1 METEKKRSYAH
12 KRIINNNIFYEDLE
26 THGIL
31 TREYAKEISSE
42 EIIKKLNCN
51 YTYDEFL
58 NGIEAHDSGKRN
70 LNFQRKL
77 KDESKF
83 GDTRHSIFSTI
94 LYIEKNLKN
103 LNKQI
108 FLNAY
113 VIYKHHS
120 SLTDIKDF
128 NLELENIEQFKK
140 LLQNEIS
147 FKNGQLEKWINNL
160 KKNFESKDYLYVRYF
175 FSVLG
180 SADIFATQEFM
191 SGYKFEKCK
200 DFSELKE
207 HLKKDEILENIKN
220 RKLGTGINEL
230 RSKMAL
236 EAMKNFNGGVSL
248 LEAPTGCGKTKTG
261 YLLAELSNKKRLFYV
276 APFNNI
282 SNQTYKELLSLFP
295 AENVGLI
302 NSLSEISLNFNG
314 DSEKDVKMI
323 EAYNNYYYLNSPI
336 VVTSGVNFFNILYS
350 NRKKDILSFYTIA
363 NSCIIIDEIHAFNL
377 NLWKTFALDI
387 SMLSEIFNIDFIIMS
402 ATLPNLNIFSDKFNN
417 LIKNRD
423 YYFKNSHFKDRVES
437 IKIDIQKLDDLKTK
451 IIELSKDY
459 SKILIEFINKKSAY
473 EFYEILKKDFEN
485 SSKEILL
492 ITGDT
497 KNQERQDILAKTES
511 KIKTW
516 EGILIGTQVI
526 EAGVNIDFDVGLKDI
541 SILESEEQF
550 AGRINRNALKK
561 DSKVYFFNYFD
572 TKKILRNDVRT
583 SKELTL
589 MESDT
594 FENFKNKEFIPF
606 YERVIGFLDLKSEF
620 KDYWNF
626 EEKSKFM
633 KIIDNDGETIFI
645 LSEETEEIIEKYNE
659 IYENTE
665 ISFYERAI
673 KLKNLRSKIIDNSIT
688 LYHGDDRLEKVE
700 RKNGVSYLKS
710 VDL

>member
-1 METEKKRSYAH
+1 MEIKKKRIYAH

-26 THGIL
+26 AHGAL
-31 TREYAKEISSE
+31 TREYTKEISSKDIVE
-42 EIIKKLNCN
+42 KLG
-51 YTYDEFL
+51 YDYEEFL
-58 NGIEAHDSGKRN
+58 NGVEAHDLGKQN
-70 LNFQRKL
+70 LNFQNKI
-77 KDESKF
+77 KNISNY
-83 GDTRHSIFSTI
+83 GDTRHSIFSAI
-94 LYIEKNLKN
+94 LYIEKNLKI

-120 SLTDIKDF
+120 MLTDIKDF
-128 NLELENIEQFKK
+128 NLELESIAQFKQ

-147 FKNGQLEKWINNL
+147 L
-160 KKNFESKDYLYVRYF
+160 KKALFEKCLDSLKKKIEVKDYLYVRYF

-191 SGYKFEKCK
+191 SGYKFERCK
-200 DFSELKE
+200 EFSELNE
-207 HLKKDEILENIKN
+207 YFKKDEILENIKN
-220 RKLGTGINEL
+220 GRLGTGINEL
-230 RSKMAL
+230 RSAMAL
-236 EAMKNFNGGVSL
+236 EAMRNFKSGVSL
-248 LEAPTGCGKTKTG
+248 LEAPTACGKTKTG
-261 YLLAELSNKKRLFYV
+261 YLLAELSNKKKLFYV
-276 APFNNI
+276 APFNSI

-295 AENVGLI
+295 VEDVGLI
-302 NSLSEISLNFNG
+302 NSISEISLNFN
-314 DSEKDVKMI
+314 DESEII

-350 NRKKDILSFYTIA
+350 NKKKDILSFYTFA
-363 NSCIIIDEIHAFNL
+363 DSCIIIDEIHAFNL
-377 NLWKTFALDI
+377 NLWKTFSLDI
-387 SMLSEIFNIDFIIMS
+387 SMLSKIFNIDFIIMS
-402 ATLPNLNIFSDKFNN
+402 ATLPNLKIFSNSFNK

-423 YYFKNSHFKDRVES
+423 YYFKSSYFKDRVEP
-437 IKIDIQKLDDLKTK
+437 ILLNIQKLDDLKTK
-451 IIELSKDY
+451 IVEISKEN

-473 EFYEILKKDFEN
+473 EFYGMLTKEFES

-497 KNQERQDILAKTES
+497 KNQERQEILAKTES
-511 KIKTW
+511 KTKNW

-526 EAGVNIDFDVGLKDI
+526 EAGVNIDFDIGLKDI

-561 DSKVYFFNYFD
+561 NSKVYFFNYFD
-572 TKKILRNDVRT
+572 AKKILKNDVRT
-583 SKELTL
+583 SYELTL
-589 MESDT
+589 MDT
-594 FENFKNKEFIPF
+594 NIFENFKNKEFLPF

-633 KIIDNDGETIFI
+633 KLIDNDGETIFV
-645 LSEETEEIIEKYNE
+645 LSNETEEIFEKYSE
-659 IYENTE
+659 VYENIE
-665 ISFYERAI
+665 ITFYERAI

-688 LYHGDDRLEKVE
+688 LYRGDDRLEKVE
-700 RKNGVSYLKS
+700 RRNGISYLKS

>member
-1 METEKKRSYAH
+1 METKKKRIYAH

-26 THGIL
+26 AHGAL
-31 TREYAKEISSE
+31 TREYVKEISSKDIVE
-42 EIIKKLNCN
+42 KLGYN
-51 YTYDEFL
+51 YEEFL
-58 NGIEAHDSGKRN
+58 NGVEAHDLGKQN
-70 LNFQRKL
+70 LNFQNKI
-77 KDESKF
+77 KNISNY
-83 GDTRHSIFSTI
+83 GDTRHSIFSAI
-94 LYIEKNLKN
+94 LYIEKNLKV

-120 SLTDIKDF
+120 MLTDIKDF
-128 NLELENIEQFKK
+128 NLELESIEQFKQ

-147 FKNGQLEKWINNL
+147 FKKTLFEKCLDNL

-191 SGYKFEKCK
+191 SGYKFERCK
-200 DFSELKE
+200 EFSELKE
-207 HLKKDEILENIKN
+207 YLKKDEILENIKN
-220 RKLGTGINEL
+220 GRLGTGINEL
-230 RSKMAL
+230 RSTMAL
-236 EAMKNFNGGVSL
+236 EAMRNFEGGVSL

-295 AENVGLI
+295 IEDVGLI
-302 NSLSEISLNFNG
+302 NSLSEISLNFN
-314 DSEKDVKMI
+314 DESEII

-350 NRKKDILSFYTIA
+350 NKKKDILSFHTLA

-377 NLWKTFALDI
+377 NLWKTFSLDI
-387 SMLSEIFNIDFIIMS
+387 SMLSKIFNIDFIIMS
-402 ATLPNLNIFSDKFNN
+402 ATLPNLKIFSNNFNN

-423 YYFKNSHFKDRVES
+423 YYFKSSYFKDRVEP
-437 IKIDIQKLDDLKTK
+437 ILIDIQKLDDLKTK
-451 IIELSKDY
+451 IIELSKEH

-473 EFYEILKKDFEN
+473 EFYEILKKEFHS

-511 KIKTW
+511 KTKVW

-526 EAGVNIDFDVGLKDI
+526 EAGVNIDFDIGLKDI

-550 AGRINRNALKK
+550 VGRINRNASKK
-561 DSKVYFFNYFD
+561 NSKVYFFNYFD
-572 TKKILRNDVRT
+572 AKKILRNDVRT
-583 SKELTL
+583 SQELTL
-589 MESDT
+589 MDGNI
-594 FENFKNKEFIPF
+594 FENFKNKEFLPF
-606 YERVIGFLDLKSEF
+606 YEKVMGFLDLKSEF

-633 KIIDNDGETIFI
+633 KLIDNDGETVFV
-645 LSEETEEIIEKYNE
+645 LSRETEDILEKYNE
-659 IYENTE
+659 IYENME

-688 LYHGDDRLEKVE
+688 LYDGDDRLEKVE

>member
-1 METEKKRSYAH
+1 MEIKKKRIYAH

-26 THGIL
+26 AHGAL
-31 TREYAKEISSE
+31 TREYTKEISSKDIVE
-42 EIIKKLNCN
+42 KLG
-51 YTYDEFL
+51 YDYEEFL
-58 NGIEAHDSGKRN
+58 NGVEAHDLGKQN
-70 LNFQRKL
+70 LNFQNKI
-77 KDESKF
+77 KNISNY
-83 GDTRHSIFSTI
+83 GDTRHSIFSAI
-94 LYIEKNLKN
+94 LYIEKNLKI

-120 SLTDIKDF
+120 MLTDIKDF
-128 NLELENIEQFKK
+128 NLELESIAQFKQ

-147 FKNGQLEKWINNL
+147 L
-160 KKNFESKDYLYVRYF
+160 KKALFEKCLDSLKKKIEVKDYLYVRYF

-191 SGYKFEKCK
+191 SGYKFERCK
-200 DFSELKE
+200 EFSELNE
-207 HLKKDEILENIKN
+207 YFKKDEILENIKN
-220 RKLGTGINEL
+220 GRLGTGINEL
-230 RSKMAL
+230 RSAMAL
-236 EAMKNFNGGVSL
+236 EAMRNFKSGVSL

-261 YLLAELSNKKRLFYV
+261 YLLAELSNKKKLFYV
-276 APFNNI
+276 APFNSI

-295 AENVGLI
+295 VEDVGLI
-302 NSLSEISLNFNG
+302 NSISEISLNFN
-314 DSEKDVKMI
+314 DESEII

-350 NRKKDILSFYTIA
+350 NKKKDILSFYTFA
-363 NSCIIIDEIHAFNL
+363 DSCIIIDEIHAFNL
-377 NLWKTFALDI
+377 NLWKTFSLDI
-387 SMLSEIFNIDFIIMS
+387 SMLSKIFNIDFIIMS
-402 ATLPNLNIFSDKFNN
+402 ATLPNLKIFSNSFNK

-423 YYFKNSHFKDRVES
+423 YYFKSSYFKDRVEP
-437 IKIDIQKLDDLKTK
+437 ILLNIQKLDDLKTK
-451 IIELSKDY
+451 IVEISKEN

-473 EFYEILKKDFEN
+473 EFYGMLTKEFES

-497 KNQERQDILAKTES
+497 KNQERQEILAKTES
-511 KIKTW
+511 KTKNW

-526 EAGVNIDFDVGLKDI
+526 EAGVNIDFDIGLKDI

-561 DSKVYFFNYFD
+561 NSKVYFFNYFD
-572 TKKILRNDVRT
+572 AKKILKNDVRT
-583 SKELTL
+583 SYELTL
-589 MESDT
+589 MDT
-594 FENFKNKEFIPF
+594 NIFENFKNKEFLPF

-633 KIIDNDGETIFI
+633 KLIDNDGETIFV
-645 LSEETEEIIEKYNE
+645 LSNETEEIFEKYSE
-659 IYENTE
+659 VYENIE
-665 ISFYERAI
+665 ITFYERAI
-673 KLKNLRSKIIDNSIT
+673 KLKNLRSKIVDNSIT
-688 LYHGDDRLEKVE
+688 LYRGDDRLEKVE
-700 RKNGVSYLKS
+700 RRNGISYLKS

>member
-1 METEKKRSYAH
+1 METKKKRIYAH

-26 THGIL
+26 AHGAL
-31 TREYAKEISSE
+31 TREYAKEISSKDIVE
-42 EIIKKLNCN
+42 KLGYN
-51 YTYDEFL
+51 YEEFL
-58 NGIEAHDSGKRN
+58 NGVEAHDLGKQN
-70 LNFQRKL
+70 LNFQK
-77 KDESKF
+77 KIKNISNY
-83 GDTRHSIFSTI
+83 GDTRHSIFSAI
-94 LYIEKNLKN
+94 LYIEKNLKV

-120 SLTDIKDF
+120 MLTDIKDF
-128 NLELENIEQFKK
+128 NLELESIEQFKQ

-147 FKNGQLEKWINNL
+147 FNKKTLFEKCLDNL

-191 SGYKFEKCK
+191 SGYKFERCK
-200 DFSELKE
+200 EFSELKE
-207 HLKKDEILENIKN
+207 YLKKDEILENIKN
-220 RKLGTGINEL
+220 GRLGTGINEL
-230 RSKMAL
+230 RSTMAL
-236 EAMKNFNGGVSL
+236 EAMRNFEGGVSL

-295 AENVGLI
+295 IEDVGLI
-302 NSLSEISLNFNG
+302 NSLSEISLNFN
-314 DSEKDVKMI
+314 DESEII

-350 NRKKDILSFYTIA
+350 NKKKDILSFHTLA

-377 NLWKTFALDI
+377 NLWKTFSLDI
-387 SMLSEIFNIDFIIMS
+387 SMLSKIFNIDFIIMS
-402 ATLPNLNIFSDKFNN
+402 ATLPNLKIFSNNFNN

-423 YYFKNSHFKDRVES
+423 YYFKSSYFKDRVEP
-437 IKIDIQKLDDLKTK
+437 ILIDIQKLDDLKTK
-451 IIELSKDY
+451 IIELSKEH

-473 EFYEILKKDFEN
+473 EFYEMLKKEFHSN
-485 SSKEILL
+485 SKEILL

-511 KIKTW
+511 KTKVW

-526 EAGVNIDFDVGLKDI
+526 EAGVNIDFDIGLKDI

-550 AGRINRNALKK
+550 VGRINRNASKK
-561 DSKVYFFNYFD
+561 NSKVYFFNYFD
-572 TKKILRNDVRT
+572 AKKILRNDVRT
-583 SKELTL
+583 SQELTL
-589 MESDT
+589 MDGNT
-594 FENFKNKEFIPF
+594 FENFKNKEFLPF
-606 YERVIGFLDLKSEF
+606 YEKVMGFLDLKSEF

-633 KIIDNDGETIFI
+633 KLIDNDGETVFV
-645 LSEETEEIIEKYNE
+645 LSRETEDIFEKYNE
-659 IYENTE
+659 IYENME

-688 LYHGDDRLEKVE
+688 LYSEDDRLEKVE

>member
-1 METEKKRSYAH
+1 METEKKRSCAH

>member
-1 METEKKRSYAH
+1 METKKKRIYAH
-12 KRIINNNIFYEDLE
+12 KRIINNNIFYEDLKA
-26 THGIL
+26 HGAL
-31 TREYAKEISSE
+31 TREYAKEISSKDIVE
-42 EIIKKLNCN
+42 KLGYN
-51 YTYDEFL
+51 YEEFL
-58 NGIEAHDSGKRN
+58 NGVEAHDLGKQN
-70 LNFQRKL
+70 LNFQNKI
-77 KDESKF
+77 KNISNY
-83 GDTRHSIFSTI
+83 GDTRHSIFSAI
-94 LYIEKNLKN
+94 LYIEKNLKV

-120 SLTDIKDF
+120 MLTDIKDF
-128 NLELENIEQFKK
+128 NLELESIEQFKQ

-147 FKNGQLEKWINNL
+147 FKKTLFEKCLDNL

-191 SGYKFEKCK
+191 SGYKFERCK
-200 DFSELKE
+200 EFSELKE
-207 HLKKDEILENIKN
+207 YLKKDEILENIKN
-220 RKLGTGINEL
+220 GRLGTGINEL
-230 RSKMAL
+230 RSTMAL
-236 EAMKNFNGGVSL
+236 EAMRNFKGGVSL

-295 AENVGLI
+295 IEDVGLI
-302 NSLSEISLNFNG
+302 NSLSEISLNFN
-314 DSEKDVKMI
+314 DESEII

-350 NRKKDILSFYTIA
+350 NKKKDILSFHTLA

-377 NLWKTFALDI
+377 NLWKTFSLDI
-387 SMLSEIFNIDFIIMS
+387 SMLSKIFNIDFIIMS
-402 ATLPNLNIFSDKFNN
+402 ATLPNLKIFSNNFNN

-423 YYFKNSHFKDRVES
+423 YYFKSSYFKDRVEP
-437 IKIDIQKLDDLKTK
+437 ILINIQKLDDLKTK
-451 IIELSKDY
+451 IIELSKEH

-473 EFYEILKKDFEN
+473 EFYEILKKEFHS

-511 KIKTW
+511 KTKVW

-526 EAGVNIDFDVGLKDI
+526 EAGVNIDFDIGLKDI

-550 AGRINRNALKK
+550 VGRINRNASKK
-561 DSKVYFFNYFD
+561 NSKVYFFNYFD
-572 TKKILRNDVRT
+572 AKKILRNDVRT
-583 SKELTL
+583 SQELTL
-589 MESDT
+589 MDGNI
-594 FENFKNKEFIPF
+594 FENFKNKEFLPF
-606 YERVIGFLDLKSEF
+606 YEKVMGFLDLKSEF

-633 KIIDNDGETIFI
+633 KLIDNDGETVFV
-645 LSEETEEIIEKYNE
+645 LSRETEDILEKYNE
-659 IYENTE
+659 IYENME

-688 LYHGDDRLEKVE
+688 LYSEDDRLEKVE